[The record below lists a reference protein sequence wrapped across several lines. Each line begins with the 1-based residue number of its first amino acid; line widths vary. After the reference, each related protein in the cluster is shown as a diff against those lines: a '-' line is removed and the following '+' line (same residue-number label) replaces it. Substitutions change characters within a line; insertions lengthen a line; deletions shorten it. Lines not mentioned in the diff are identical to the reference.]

1 MDEDEEDLV
10 EVKTNKWFFYR
21 AHSQCRI
28 RWDLFIMLLA
38 TINCFQIPY
47 NVAFS
52 DIEDSNVFMD
62 IFNGMID
69 FLFMLD
75 VFVNFRTSY
84 VHEAT
89 GEEVKDTKKIAMKY
103 LKGRFWVDML
113 ASVPLDFFSY
123 AFSNDKSNAFLLQMF
138 GCLKLVRVLRLSR
151 LITYMNLKND
161 IKMSLK
167 LIKLIFFLIMYLHWL
182 GCIWFFIV
190 KQDETWLP
198 PLDYVYVK
206 TDMYTYSKFHKYL
219 VSA

>member
-1 MDEDEEDLV
+1 
-10 EVKTNKWFFYR
+10 
-21 AHSQCRI
+21 
-28 RWDLFIMLLA
+28 MLLA

-113 ASVPLDFFSY
+113 ASVPLDFLSY

-167 LIKLIFFLIMYLHWL
+167 LIKLIFFLIMYLH
-182 GCIWFFIV
+182 
-190 KQDETWLP
+190 
-198 PLDYVYVK
+198 
-206 TDMYTYSKFHKYL
+206 
-219 VSA
+219 